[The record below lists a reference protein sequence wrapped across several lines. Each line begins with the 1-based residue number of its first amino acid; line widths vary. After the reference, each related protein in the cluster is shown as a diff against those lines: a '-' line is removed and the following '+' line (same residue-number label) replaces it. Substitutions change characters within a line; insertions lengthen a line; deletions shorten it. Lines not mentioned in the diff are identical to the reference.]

1 MDDQGKSKRR
11 VMANQ
16 ERYQKGA
23 RSKRALC
30 DRLGYAVDRE
40 HPETQLSLA
49 VIEQAAF
56 DLRSQ
61 SKKEQMDARSFILSR
76 RFSFWCDLIG
86 LDEDYAREV
95 ISDHYPELTEEPSH
109 A

>member
-1 MDDQGKSKRR
+1 ME
-11 VMANQ
+11 NP

-23 RSKRALC
+23 RGKRALC
-30 DRLGYAVDRE
+30 DRLGYVVDRDN
-40 HPETQLSLA
+40 PETNLTLA

-61 SKKEQMDARSFILSR
+61 IKKERIEARGFILSG
-76 RFSFWCDLIG
+76 RFAFWCELIG
-86 LDEDYAREV
+86 LDKDYAREV
-95 ISDHYPELTEEPSH
+95 ISDHYPELTEDSAH